1 MYNNNKKKK
10 LNIFINNFYT
20 YIINFIN
27 TIKLIKMKVK
37 KNFFFQKLLFNYLLL
52 KEYFIFKENLIHIF
66 NYLIIS

>member
-1 MYNNNKKKK
+1 
-10 LNIFINNFYT
+10 
-20 YIINFIN
+20 
-27 TIKLIKMKVK
+27 MKVK